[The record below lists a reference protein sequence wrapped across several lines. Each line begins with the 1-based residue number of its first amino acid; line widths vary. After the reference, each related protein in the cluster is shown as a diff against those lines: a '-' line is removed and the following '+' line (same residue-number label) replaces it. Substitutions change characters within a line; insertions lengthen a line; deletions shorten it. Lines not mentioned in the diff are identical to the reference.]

1 MITLY
6 LRPNTSL
13 NTSLQ
18 VGDAVYVKRTIIQT
32 GAKDAEGFGNVSG
45 IDLIG
50 YLTDIDTEFEVI
62 ISGVATG
69 IIVIELKIDDTSV
82 APVPPLNGDEFVMF
96 SKYSQL
102 GGEVLGYYAS
112 TKLVNNSKIKAEIF
126 SLGSEVIINSK

>member
-18 VGDAVYVKRTIIQT
+18 VGDAIYVKRTEIQP
-32 GAKDAEGFGNVSG
+32 GAEDAEGFGNVSG
-45 IDLIG
+45 NNLIG
-50 YLTDIDTEFEVI
+50 YLADIDTDFEVI

-69 IIVIELKIDDTSV
+69 IIVIKLEVDDTSV

-112 TKLVNNSKIKAEIF
+112 TKLVNNSKEKAEIF

>member
-18 VGDAVYVKRTIIQT
+18 IGDAVYVKRTIIQP
-32 GAKDAEGFGNVSG
+32 GAEDAEGFGNVSG
-45 IDLIG
+45 VDLIG
-50 YLTDIDTEFEVI
+50 YLVDIDTDFEII
-62 ISGVATG
+62 ISGIATG
-69 IIVIELKIDDTSV
+69 IIVIELEVDDTSV
-82 APVPPLNGDEFVMF
+82 APVPPLNGDEFIMF

-112 TKLVNNSKIKAEIF
+112 TKLVNNSTVKAEIF